1 MFGATLTAMFLVSLV
16 SALATSPCNATPN
29 HQGKQD
35 AERAPRAA
43 IKQGNLKVGDAAPEF
58 NLSNCD
64 GKNPIA
70 LSSLRGKP
78 VVLVFGS
85 CTCPPFVESSKATEA
100 LYQQFKD
107 RVNFLMVYISE
118 AHATDGPRAL
128 PRNQF
133 QVATPKTM
141 DARCAIAQSFDEKIK
156 VSMPLVVDTID
167 DATQDLYAPWPN
179 RMYIL
184 DAGGKIV
191 DVGSAGPQGT
201 KTTAKT
207 APDTLNRLLAKS
219 SEPASPGASGDKSK
233 SDTTKSDTAKSDTTK
248 SDTTKS
254 DTTKSD
260 TTKSDTAKSDTT
272 KSDTTKSD
280 TTKSDTTDPDTK
292 DKANKPSP
300 PKHGVEAEAA
310 NLPGPWDNDVLIYAL
325 RAGDP
330 DRSSDSKKLGSFSRA
345 GVSTVARMKDDRLIA
360 AFQNFPPNDESN
372 FDRIAVSFSSD
383 EGKSWTTPSS
393 IEVTGMDAGSTRP
406 FDPTLVTLPDGRIR
420 VYFTSNASRDLRQ
433 SPPKIYSA
441 VGDDGVHYQFEPGVR
456 FEVEE
461 KLTIDCA
468 VALHDGVLHMIVP
481 DNGNVNDFMEAN
493 RQGNAPPPAGNG
505 FYATSKD
512 GLAFE
517 RVADL
522 KMPASAATA
531 KPRGGRSGGGS
542 GAGARW
548 LGNMQSDDGKLVFF
562 GSGPGPWP
570 IASADGK
577 EWAAVRGLPSVLGA
591 DPGAVKLKDGSWLV
605 LVTSQPRA
613 GTPSATRRKQ

>member
-1 MFGATLTAMFLVSLV
+1 MNHTHLHRRMFGATLTAMFLVSLV

-233 SDTTKSDTAKSDTTK
+233 SDTT
-248 SDTTKS
+248 
-254 DTTKSD
+254 
-260 TTKSDTAKSDTT
+260 
-272 KSDTTKSD
+272 
-280 TTKSDTTDPDTK
+280 DPDTK

-468 VALHDGVLHMIVP
+468 VALHDGVFHMIVP